1 MNNNEKCSEIAVRNL
16 WPAVYRM
23 ILQNE
28 PNLGYGHIN
37 YEFLPR
43 PINKGY
49 FSSVFEVLKHC
60 RCAYFE

>member
-37 YEFLPR
+37 YEFSTTA
-43 PINKGY
+43 NKQR
-49 FSSVFEVLKHC
+49 LL
-60 RCAYFE
+60 